1 MIIWILVFVASLTAL
16 IFSANYFIRAA
27 ERLGIAMGI
36 PPFIVGV
43 TVLAL
48 GTSLPELI
56 TSIVSVIND
65 SSEIVVGNIIGSNI
79 ANICLIL
86 GLMGVISGS
95 ITTTF
100 DPMKVDLPLMIGAT
114 FFMGLAIMD
123 GDFAIYELVI
133 ALLGIGL
140 YLMYFIQSDH
150 SEGEEVKTGG
160 KIRWTDPLILV
171 ASIVGLYFSAD
182 YNVESII
189 EIATRLDIGKEVVA
203 LSAVALGTSL
213 PELIVSIVALRKRQ
227 ADMAIGNIIGSNI
240 FNIFAVLG
248 IPALFGKLII
258 PDSILT
264 FSFPLLLAVSLLCFF
279 IFQNKNINRWT
290 GGILLL
296 FYFFFMSQLITSAV

>member
-1 MIIWILVFVASLTAL
+1 MLLWILVFVISLATL
-16 IFSANYFIRAA
+16 ILSANFFIKAA
-27 ERLGIAMGI
+27 ERLGIALGI

-56 TSIVSVIND
+56 TSIVSVLND
-65 SSEIVVGNIIGSNI
+65 SSEIVIGNIVGSNI
-79 ANICLIL
+79 SNICLIL

-95 ITTTF
+95 LTTTF

-114 FFMGLAIMD
+114 FFLGLAIMD
-123 GDFAIYELVI
+123 GKFATYELII
-133 ALLGIGL
+133 ALAGIGL
-140 YLMYFIQSDH
+140 YLFYFIQSDH
-150 SEGEEVKTGG
+150 SEEEKAEKGPLH
-160 KIRWTDPLILV
+160 WYDPLILLG
-171 ASIVGLYFSAD
+171 AIVGLYFSAD
-182 YNVESII
+182 YNVKSII
-189 EIATRLDIGKEVVA
+189 EIASRLNIGKEIIA

-213 PELIVSIVALRKRQ
+213 PELIVSIVALRKSQ

-248 IPALFGKLII
+248 IPALFGKLVVPDTII
-258 PDSILT
+258 S
-264 FSFPLLLAVSLLCFF
+264 FGFPLLLAVSLLCFF

-296 FYFFFMSQLITSAV
+296 FYFVFFGQLISSQLP